1 MMKNHSIRKKNRW
14 AGLTLAIA
22 IVSCWFSLWIVP
34 GIAKNT
40 SEVQV
45 AKPGWEQAATLAN
58 VKPAEIFDEV
68 WQTVNDNFY
77 DPNFSGVDWPSMRRK
92 YQPQAQQAQTSA
104 AVSEVINQMLAELKA
119 SHTRFYTQA
128 EPAYYQLLGIF
139 DGDSTLLEKRKAVLP
154 GGSID
159 YPGIGLFTRTLE
171 GKTFVSGILDGSPAA
186 TGSLK
191 VGDQLL
197 AADGQPYQPVQSFV
211 GKVGQSV
218 RLTIQRSPSG
228 AGQEASTQTISVT
241 PKIYK
246 PQTMFIDA
254 MKNSVQVIEQE
265 GKKIGYIHVWCYAGD
280 RYQDLLIQEL
290 NTRLKSADS
299 LVLDLREG
307 WGGASPDYL
316 SLFTAKVPQTIMVRR
331 DGKKYSYDS
340 QWRKPV
346 VMLVNQGARSGKEI
360 LAFGFQRYGIGQVV
374 GSQTA
379 GAVLGG
385 RPFLMKDGSMLYL
398 AVTDVFTDG
407 ERLEGKGVTPN
418 ISVPFQL
425 EYAQG
430 ADPQK
435 EQAITAAVSAIAE
448 TVNQRS

>member
-1 MMKNHSIRKKNRW
+1 MIKKLSIRKKNRW
-14 AGLTLAIA
+14 VGLALAIA

-34 GIAKNT
+34 VIAQNTGGIQI
-40 SEVQV
+40 S
-45 AKPGWEQAATLAN
+45 KPGWEQAVKPGN

-77 DPNFSGVDWPSMRRK
+77 DPNFNNVDWSALRRK
-92 YQPQAQQAQTSA
+92 YQSQAQQAQTPA
-104 AVSEVINQMLAELKA
+104 AGAEVINQMLAELNA
-119 SHTRFYTQA
+119 SHTRFYIQA

-139 DGDSTLLEKRKAVLP
+139 DGDSTLLEKRKAFLP

-159 YPGIGLFTRTLE
+159 YPGIGIFTRSLE
-171 GKTFVSGILDGSPAA
+171 GKTFVSGILDSSPAA
-186 TGSLK
+186 AGGVK

-197 AADGQPYQPVQSFV
+197 AADGQPYQPVQSFM

-218 RLTIQRSPSG
+218 RLTIQRSPSST
-228 AGQEASTQTISVT
+228 GQEASTQTISVT
-241 PKIYK
+241 PKTYK

-254 MKNSVQVIEQE
+254 MKNSVQILEQG

-290 NTRLKSADS
+290 NTRLKSADG

-360 LAFGFQRYGIGQVV
+360 LAFGFQRYGIGPVV

-418 ISVPFQL
+418 IPVPFQL

-435 EQAITAAVSAIAE
+435 DQAIAAAVAAVANS
-448 TVNQRS
+448 QS